1 MTLDSGN
8 KVYADIR
15 GGSLERASN
24 DSGVI
29 GNIDFSGI
37 SDAASSVT

>member
-15 GGSLERASN
+15 GSSLEREGRRAHN
-24 DSGVI
+24 RKRLIFRVFERYVLG
-29 GNIDFSGI
+29 
-37 SDAASSVT
+37 T